1 MRIKNSLFGM
11 MAASL
16 MLLSGSCSQEIMGPA
31 GNGNDDPAKAGTVRF
46 KLGGSAGKVM
56 TRAAGDE
63 LQTAEEKQ
71 VSGLLAVVFRDA
83 DGAVTTGTANAEEDT
98 DPFFKAIDVLSGGAD
113 LTGEGYTF
121 EIGEPGAYHIC
132 FVANPGTELKTGIG
146 AFTEGVSTVS
156 DFKAL
161 VAAQDP
167 GTKPMLM
174 AGTFLGAGIGNT
186 GADLGTVILSRI
198 MARIDIVNMADGV
211 TVTKA
216 VLRNRT
222 VKSLLLSDGFT
233 LDESHLADKEYAGID
248 IVGDSDPASTTN
260 AYAAGIYSYEQ
271 YGASA
276 AGKAPT
282 LELTYKLAGD
292 ETKEYRHTVLF
303 KDATD
308 GDVNLERNKLYRV
321 RLRNS
326 GAKLRFNLS
335 VADWNEGEEFEV
347 SGDRIAQGVEPE
359 VPVPDYSQAALGD
372 IMLSDGTLV
381 KADAITEEQKAQ
393 AIGIVAFLYSDARG
407 PKDGVRNALAAKGQT
422 KATGLLLALK
432 NRGRTQWTP
441 FGSHTNEGYTSASLR
456 TAYENNTDGYTITK
470 DLATKENYEAFK
482 EAVGY
487 ETSVPT
493 NKIVSTGWYL
503 PSMGDWIDIL
513 STAGIGNIAAVEL
526 AKTENTDFKNLSDL
540 AASAATNLNFHLDK
554 IGGILIDRFYA
565 DQSTETYWTSSERH
579 SENAYYVSFRND
591 GIITLGNY
599 EKWMNHTV
607 RCVLAF

>member
-1 MRIKNSLFGM
+1 
-11 MAASL
+11 

-146 AFTEGVSTVS
+146 AFTEGVSTVN
-156 DFKAL
+156 DFKSL

-233 LDESHLADKEYAGID
+233 LDESYLADKEYAGID

-276 AGKAPT
+276 VGKAPT

-359 VPVPDYSQAALGD
+359 VPAPDYSQAALGD
-372 IMLSDGTLV
+372 IMLRDGTLV
-381 KADAITEEQKAQ
+381 KADAITEEQKTQ
-393 AIGIVAFLYSDARG
+393 AIGIVAFLYKNQDRVGQS
-407 PKDGVRNALAAKGQT
+407 VRNKLRRD
-422 KATGLLLALK
+422 ATGLVLALK
-432 NRGRTQWTP
+432 NASSGAVWSSITHDP
-441 FGSHTNEGYTSASLR
+441 FGTTYNIIGNVYADGVNGYH
-456 TAYENNTDGYTITK
+456 I
-470 DLATKENYEAFK
+470 
-482 EAVGY
+482 
-487 ETSVPT
+487 T
-493 NKIVSTGWYL
+493 NKVFTQVTLLANYPAFESVRTFSETAQPHASSTGWYI
-503 PSMGDWIDIL
+503 PSLGEFADII
-513 STAGIGNIAAVEL
+513 STEGIGQVDISNLKYQFASYYAIVQGGAPIAINAINNALNAVGDTYVDKFANPQVFHTTSEY
-526 AKTENTDFKNLSDL
+526 NN
-540 AASAATNLNFHLDK
+540 ASSYTVVFETTNSRINFNFGTK
-554 IGGILIDRFYA
+554 
-565 DQSTETYWTSSERH
+565 
-579 SENAYYVSFRND
+579 RNS
-591 GIITLGNY
+591 
-599 EKWMNHTV
+599 HRV

>member
-1 MRIKNSLFGM
+1 
-11 MAASL
+11 

-146 AFTEGVSTVS
+146 AFTEGVSTVN
-156 DFKAL
+156 DFKSL

-233 LDESHLADKEYAGID
+233 LDESYLADKEYAGID

-276 AGKAPT
+276 VGKAPT

-407 PKDGVRNALAAKGQT
+407 PKDGVRNALAAKKQNNP
-422 KATGLLLALK
+422 TGLVLALK
-432 NRGRTQWTP
+432 NAGTGIVTWGP
-441 FGSHTNEGYTSASLR
+441 TNTNAGYAL
-456 TAYENNTDGYTITK
+456 ENLNTTYADGQDGYTITS
-470 DLATKENYEAFK
+470 DLAQKNDYIAFI

-487 ETSVPT
+487 EASVST
-493 NKIVSTGWYL
+493 RGITCTGWYL
-503 PSMGDWIDIL
+503 PSLGEWIDIMG
-513 STAGIGNIAAVEL
+513 SAGIGNISEVDDLKTSTWSGRELNNKARQAA
-526 AKTENTDFKNLSDL
+526 A
-540 AASAATNLNFHLDK
+540 NLNSHLDK
-554 IGGILIDRFYA
+554 IGGSFVRKFFTDTSISD
-565 DQSTETYWTSSERH
+565 SYWSSSEN
-579 SENAYYVSFRND
+579 SETSAYYLNFYPY
-591 GIITLGNY
+591 GALGFNRSS
-599 EKWMNHTV
+599 KDVGRRV